1 MNMRNQTARKTR
13 SHTPGPRLREQAYDR
28 FTEQLFEKNIV
39 PGQFVSQR
47 ELVALTGL
55 PLGAIRELIPRL
67 EADGLITV
75 IPQRGMQVA
84 AVDLNLIRNAF
95 QLRLFLEREAA
106 ALFAVNASDEQIH
119 ELRVAHDSIIAEAEN
134 AVTAD
139 LRDRAQAVDWN
150 FHDTLIDALG
160 NAIISDIYRVNS
172 IKIRLIR
179 QAETRLLKELIVPV
193 MQEHLNIIAAFEA
206 RDPARASAA
215 IVRHITN
222 ARNRATEI

>member
-1 MNMRNQTARKTR
+1 MRNQTARKSR
-13 SHTPGPRLREQAYDR
+13 STAPGPRLREQAYDR

-67 EADGLITV
+67 EADGLIKV
-75 IPQRGMQVA
+75 IPQRGMQIA

-106 ALFAVNASDEQIH
+106 ALFAVNASDEQIR
-119 ELRVAHDSIIAEAEN
+119 EMRLAHDSIVAEAEKTI
-134 AVTAD
+134 TAD

-150 FHDTLIDALG
+150 FHDTIIDALG

-179 QAETRLLKELIVPV
+179 QAETRLLEILIVPV
-193 MQEHLNIIAAFEA
+193 MQEHLDIIAAFEA
-206 RDPARASAA
+206 HDPAGASAA
-215 IVRHITN
+215 IARHITN
-222 ARNRATEI
+222 ARNRATGI

>member
-1 MNMRNQTARKTR
+1 MNMRNQAARKAR
-13 SHTPGPRLREQAYDR
+13 LRAPGPRLREQAYDR
-28 FTEQLFEKNIV
+28 FTEQLFEKSIV

-75 IPQRGMQVA
+75 IPQRGMQIA
-84 AVDLNLIRNAF
+84 TVDLNLIRNAF

-106 ALFAVNASDEQIH
+106 ALFAVNASDEQIG
-119 ELRVAHDSIIAEAEN
+119 EMRSAHDAIIAEAEN
-134 AVTAD
+134 AVTAN

-179 QAETRLLKELIVPV
+179 QAETRLLKELIIPV
-193 MQEHLNIIAAFEA
+193 MQEHLKIIAAFEA
-206 RDPARASAA
+206 RDPAKASVT

>member
-1 MNMRNQTARKTR
+1 MNTRNQTERKSR
-13 SHTPGPRLREQAYDR
+13 SRTPGPRLREQAYDR

-84 AVDLNLIRNAF
+84 TVDLNLIRNAF

-106 ALFAVNASDEQIH
+106 ALFAVNASDEQIR
-119 ELRVAHDSIIAEAEN
+119 EMRLAHDSIVAEAEKT
-134 AVTAD
+134 VTAN
-139 LRDRAQAVDWN
+139 LRDRAQMVDWN

-179 QAETRLLKELIVPV
+179 QAETRLLEILIIPV
-193 MQEHLNIIAAFEA
+193 MQEHLDIIAAFEA
-206 RDPARASAA
+206 RDPAAASAA

-222 ARNRATEI
+222 ARNRATGI

>member
-1 MNMRNQTARKTR
+1 MRNQSARKSR
-13 SHTPGPRLREQAYDR
+13 PHTPGPRLREQAYDR

-84 AVDLNLIRNAF
+84 TVDLSLIRNAF

-106 ALFAVNASDEQIH
+106 ALFAVNASGEQIR
-119 ELRVAHDSIIAEAEN
+119 EMRLAHDSIVAEAEKT
-134 AVTAD
+134 VTAD
-139 LRDRAQAVDWN
+139 LRNRAQAVDWN

-160 NAIISDIYRVNS
+160 NAIISNNYRVNS

-179 QAETRLLKELIVPV
+179 QAETRLLERLIIPV
-193 MQEHLNIIAAFEA
+193 MQEHLNVIAAFQA
-206 RDPARASAA
+206 RDPAEASAA